1 MFYSSTSLAL
11 NELHDSI
18 NCSISPVSP
27 PLRLPILHP
36 SLFNTPVK
44 AFHLPEYANAMA
56 HQSITSNSS
65 PILEDFVLKNPGVLK
80 YVDISAIEENVQVH
94 DSEFSVGTS
103 HQASFASDSS

>member
-11 NELHDSI
+11 NELHDSV

-27 PLRLPILHP
+27 PPRLPILHP
-36 SLFNTPVK
+36 SLFNMPMKT
-44 AFHLPEYANAMA
+44 FHLPEYANTMG

>member
-65 PILEDFVLKNPGVLK
+65 PILEDFVLKNPGILK
-80 YVDISAIEENVQVH
+80 YVDISAIKENVQVL
-94 DSEFSVGTS
+94 DSELSVGTS
-103 HQASFASDSS
+103 HQASSASDSS

>member
-11 NELHDSI
+11 NKLHDSV

-27 PLRLPILHP
+27 PPWLPILHP
-36 SLFNTPVK
+36 SLFSTPMK
-44 AFHLPEYANAMA
+44 TFHLPKYANAMA

-65 PILEDFVLKNPGVLK
+65 PILEEFVLKNPGILK
-80 YVDISAIEENVQVH
+80 YVDISTIEENVQVH
-94 DSEFSVGTS
+94 DSELSVGTS